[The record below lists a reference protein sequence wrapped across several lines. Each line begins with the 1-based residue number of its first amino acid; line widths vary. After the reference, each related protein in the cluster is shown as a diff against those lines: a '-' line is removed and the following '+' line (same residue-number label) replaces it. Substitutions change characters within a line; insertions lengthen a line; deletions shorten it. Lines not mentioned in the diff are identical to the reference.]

1 MLASQT
7 MLLKTRIKK
16 ITNGWPIAM
25 IIFGVALT
33 LFWIILLV
41 FLPLRLFNLV

>member
-1 MLASQT
+1 MV
-7 MLLKTRIKK
+7 LKSRIKK
-16 ITNGWPIAM
+16 IANGWRVAL

-41 FLPLRLFNLV
+41 WFPLRLFDLV